1 MKPQLYTFTEI
12 IDTLRH
18 LAKDED
24 SLTALME
31 AGHFKW
37 KFESHVSEQRAK
49 RYGDALH
56 TLANRL
62 TSITHNGQ
70 NVYILD
76 EIQAALTK
84 QQFDKFMKFI
94 RQYDVTIDSEK
105 TTYIPANL
113 VDLFIQ
119 NEQDIALPESTPEPD
134 EVAEPMEKPAVVE
147 SSNEPNHLK
156 FA

>member
-12 IDTLRH
+12 IDTLRQ
-18 LAKDED
+18 LAKGDD
-24 SLTALME
+24 NLTALLE

-49 RYGDALH
+49 RYGNVLH
-56 TLANRL
+56 TLTDRL
-62 TSITHNGQ
+62 TSTNHNGQ

-76 EIQAALTK
+76 DIQAALTK

-134 EVAEPMEKPAVVE
+134 EVAEPMEKPSVVE

>member
-1 MKPQLYTFTEI
+1 MKAQIYTLNEI
-12 IDTLRH
+12 TDTLRRLSEEQDSIKDL
-18 LAKDED
+18 LA
-24 SLTALME
+24 S
-31 AGHFKW
+31 GHFKW

-56 TLANRL
+56 TLTDRL
-62 TSITHNGQ
+62 TSTNHNGQ

-76 EIQAALTK
+76 DIQAALTK